1 MTRIFWVALAV
12 SLLAAGAC
20 AQGLNQIAPSGRP
33 EPGSIT
39 CASTYTSGTGATFFQ
54 WCATANGNIVSLQS
68 PEGEEHIFEG
78 TVGEGY
84 QICDFS
90 ASVAYTDYAAA
101 ADTGNWKPSVVTQP
115 NGPNTFPLTIKRTT
129 TDGKYTLTQKFSQVP
144 ADFTIKIATTV
155 KNNTTGSPFLYIY
168 RFADLDIDNAG
179 SFATD
184 WFDQGAHAAW
194 GYLPFQEG
202 VMLSSGTPALFH
214 IANATQLVPA
224 HCDFPSVATP
234 AHIDGAVYLVHGFTA
249 APKSST
255 TFNVVYRR
263 F

>member
-1 MTRIFWVALAV
+1 MRKTIWVLLAV
-12 SLLAAGAC
+12 GLLAVGAF
-20 AQGLNQIAPSGRP
+20 AQGPNQRAAKGLP
-33 EPGSIT
+33 EPGSTT

-54 WCATANGNIVSLQS
+54 WCVTANGNIVSLQS
-68 PEGEEHIFEG
+68 PEAEEHIFEG

-129 TDGKYTLTQKFSQVP
+129 IDGKYTLTQKFSQVP

-155 KNNTTGSPFLYIY
+155 KNNTTGSPFLYVY

-184 WFDQGAHAAW
+184 WFDQSANAAW
-194 GYLPFQEG
+194 GYLPFQDG

-214 IANATQLVPA
+214 SASATLLVPA

-234 AHIDGAVYLVHGFTA
+234 AHIDGGVYLLHGFTA

-255 TFNVVYRR
+255 TFAVIYRR

>member
-1 MTRIFWVALAV
+1 MRKAFWLLLAVGLLAV
-12 SLLAAGAC
+12 SAF
-20 AQGLNQIAPSGRP
+20 AQGLNQSAGGGSP
-33 EPGSIT
+33 EPGST
-39 CASTYTSGTGATFFQ
+39 ACASTYTSGTGPTFFQ
-54 WCATANGNIVSLQS
+54 WCVTTNGNIVSLES
-68 PEGEEHIFEG
+68 PAGEEHIFEG

-84 QICDFS
+84 QICNFTD
-90 ASVAYTDYAAA
+90 SVAYTDYAAA
-101 ADTGNWKPSVVTQP
+101 ADTGNWKASVVTQP

-129 TDGKYTLTQKFSQVP
+129 TDGKYTLTQKFSQIP

-155 KNNTTGSPFLYIY
+155 KNNTTASPFLYIY

-179 SFATD
+179 SSATD

-202 VMLSSGTPALFH
+202 VMLSTGTPALFH

-224 HCDFPSVATP
+224 HCDFPSISTP
-234 AHIDGAVYLVHGFTA
+234 AHIDGGVYLLHGFTA
-249 APKSST
+249 APKSAT
-255 TFNVVYRR
+255 TFTVLYRR